1 MKKLILS
8 ISVALI
14 VTVTIGLIAL
24 EAAHRFLYGDFFPL
38 GLHADVTDFES
49 DIASGTVTFFDAHLT
64 NFGLYPQEIEGCEF
78 ASDANAHEVRV
89 AYRVERY
96 DYATHRWTAFDNK
109 QNFCR
114 PSPLGIVQAKL
125 VRKTLWTAQNGDT
138 MRFVI
143 EADGRE
149 FPTQRF
155 SVIEVS
161 GH

>member
-1 MKKLILS
+1 
-8 ISVALI
+8 
-14 VTVTIGLIAL
+14 
-24 EAAHRFLYGDFFPL
+24 
-38 GLHADVTDFES
+38 LHADVTDFES
-49 DIASGTVTFFDAHLT
+49 DVASGKVTFFDAHLT

-78 ASDANAHEVRV
+78 EANAHEVSV

-96 DYATHRWTAFDNK
+96 DYATHRWKTAFDNK

-114 PSPLGIVQAKL
+114 PNPLGTAQAKL

-143 EADGRE
+143 EANGRE
-149 FPTQRF
+149 FPTGRF
-155 SVIEVS
+155 SVIEVH